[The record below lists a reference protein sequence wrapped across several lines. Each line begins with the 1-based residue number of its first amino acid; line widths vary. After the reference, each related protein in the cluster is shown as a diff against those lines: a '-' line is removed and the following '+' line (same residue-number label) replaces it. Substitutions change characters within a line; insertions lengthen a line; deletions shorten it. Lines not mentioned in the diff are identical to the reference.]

1 MRQSAIFILLSALPP
16 KTHPEL
22 RQEGRKESY
31 GTAPLPVGAGW
42 MRWCVV
48 CGIAVVIPTLLQ
60 ARWGLGWVTLHWM
73 SWTCP
78 PPASCTHGHH
88 GLGVSVVVQASRR
101 CNIGWP
107 IKYTFGDGCRFSCY
121 YQEKCCKIDASVTHH
136 LPLRAPW
143 LAAGRKGK
151 DIGTVHV
158 HQHHR
163 QKTQNDGPPVD
174 EYTPQSGFHRSVA
187 GRFSYIRQV
196 TRFEPMI
203 CRDPAGELMKGGRH
217 WGKGLGFCRLP
228 PFCCGAQKHGKKYP
242 TVPAMQ
248 QKLQDLIDYPHSA
261 SFVIQWL
268 VASVVGEH
276 HFHTSG

>member
-1 MRQSAIFILLSALPP
+1 MDRIAYLQHSCCPACPPSLRAARCDLHYMPAILTAKSEATHQTRRVGGYQIAQIRCDCRQSLSFCLHCLQKPTRNSD
-16 KTHPEL
+16 K
-22 RQEGRKESY
+22 RVGRKAMD
-31 GTAPLPVGAGW
+31 TAPLPVSAGW

-107 IKYTFGDGCRFSCY
+107 IKYPFGDGCRFSCY

-158 HQHHR
+158 HPHHR

-196 TRFEPMI
+196 TRSEPMI
-203 CRDPAGELMKGGRH
+203 
-217 WGKGLGFCRLP
+217 
-228 PFCCGAQKHGKKYP
+228 
-242 TVPAMQ
+242 
-248 QKLQDLIDYPHSA
+248 
-261 SFVIQWL
+261 
-268 VASVVGEH
+268 
-276 HFHTSG
+276 